1 MWEHVKRGEEEEEE
15 GRGGCLLDLLNLVSP
30 GSLCNYGVLL
40 RMCPTLSLPKCW
52 SSVVMVS
59 DACICREDYG

>member
-1 MWEHVKRGEEEEEE
+1 MGACEE
-15 GRGGCLLDLLNLVSP
+15 GREEEQEEEGGCLLGLLNLVSP

-40 RMCPTLSLPKCW
+40 RMRPTLSLPKCW

>member
-1 MWEHVKRGEEEEEE
+1 MGACEE
-15 GRGGCLLDLLNLVSP
+15 GREGGGCLVGLLNLVSP

-40 RMCPTLSLPKCW
+40 RMRPTLSLPKC
-52 SSVVMVS
+52 SLSVVMVS